1 MHRLQLQ
8 RRRVVLTAKISPDE
22 LFELIPETTAA
33 ERAVADLLPIGA
45 PAEDAERARDSVP
58 VWFHTFALAP
68 GIYTPG
74 LARDHRYRPQVLGGD
89 RFRGRSV
96 LDIGS
101 FDGFYAFL
109 AEARGASRVVAVD
122 NEQYVDWIRGR
133 FGVELEPAAGF
144 DTIHELL
151 DSRVDYRQLDALA
164 VGELGE
170 RFDVVLCFGMLHRVG
185 DPVAI
190 LSALAGVLEPGGE
203 IVLETYGST
212 LADDTPAIEVHGSG
226 DVYAGD
232 DFVYWGFPPEGLRRL
247 ARLAGLDSV
256 EIVDQVEIDGHP
268 RIIAV
273 LRAAG

>member
-1 MHRLQLQ
+1 MLSAEDTPLVQE
-8 RRRVVLTAKISPDE
+8 VE
-22 LFELIPETTAA
+22 LVPETSAA

-45 PAEDAERARDSVP
+45 ERGLAELARDAVP

-74 LARDHRYRPQVLGGD
+74 LARDHRYRPQVLGAE
-89 RFRGRSV
+89 RFFGRSV
-96 LDIGS
+96 LDIGT

-109 AEARGASRVVAVD
+109 AEARGASRVVGVD

-133 FGVELEPAAGF
+133 FGVDLEPAAGF
-144 DTIHELL
+144 DAIHRLIGSQVE
-151 DSRVDYRQLDALA
+151 YRRLDALD
-164 VGELGE
+164 VGELDEG
-170 RFDVVLCFGMLHRVG
+170 FDVVLCFGMLHRVS

-190 LSALAGVLEPGGE
+190 LKALADVLEPGGE
-203 IVLETYGST
+203 VILETYGST
-212 LADDTPAIEVHGSG
+212 LASDTPAIEVHASG

-247 ARLAGLDSV
+247 AGLAGFGSV
-256 EIVDQVEIDGHP
+256 EIVDEVEIDGHP

-273 LRAAG
+273 LRAEA